1 MRKVIMRL
9 KAQMKEA
16 VQVSLETFEEA
27 KGQWLSL
34 ELPLVPHERAGMH
47 YYVSNAAILK
57 HLQMSSKTPA
67 IMVAQPLDKSKP
79 PMIII
84 NTAFE
89 IQLPVPYQE
98 AMMAHEVG
106 HIKYEH
112 LKQKHYNTHPAIY
125 VLKRAFG
132 HKGMLRNEFEADAYS
147 QSQGHAIVGALQW
160 MINNIPQLNRRELKL
175 RIANLTSLNAGGLS
189 LLSHGKE

>member
-27 KGQWLSL
+27 KGQWFSL

-67 IMVAQPLDKSKP
+67 IMVAQPLDKTQL

-84 NTAFE
+84 NKAFE
-89 IQLPVPYQE
+89 IQVPMPYQE
-98 AMMAHEVG
+98 AMMAHELG
-106 HIKYEH
+106 HIAHGH
-112 LKQKHYNTHPAIY
+112 LKQKHYDTHPAIY

-147 QSQGHAIVGALQW
+147 QSQGHDIVGALQW
-160 MINNIPQLNRRELKL
+160 MINNIPQINRKELQL
-175 RIANLTSLNAGGLS
+175 RIENLTM
-189 LLSHGKE
+189 LLA